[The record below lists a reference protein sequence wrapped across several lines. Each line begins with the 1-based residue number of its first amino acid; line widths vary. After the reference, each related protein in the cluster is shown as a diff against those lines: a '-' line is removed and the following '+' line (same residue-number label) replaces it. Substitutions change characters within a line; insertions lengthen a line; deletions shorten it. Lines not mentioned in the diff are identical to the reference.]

1 MRKVSVIVTLLGA
14 ALTAACSDASGPAA
28 GPQFSRQ
35 VTFDEFQ
42 QTLIDGAVRV
52 EVELFPLTPTGAP
65 VAEEVE
71 IQEPDD
77 LSEEEELESRAMR
90 FENLDLAGD
99 VCRGTLVLAPDFRVQ
114 FDGATTEFA
123 GEDDREFEGEHHG
136 DFGWGDHREFAGEDQ
151 LTCAAFVTRIQAALD
166 AGQAPVVEA
175 EREPPAAP
183 QAPDDP
189 TFVAA
194 EFEIEDRDHRSE
206 APELEINV
214 GLANLLPCDELD
226 PAPDGCIGVLKIL
239 NVAIALVEDV
249 TEFESE
255 LPGATEEI
263 DFEGVVTAV
272 ERMGE
277 SCALGSVTLDGEVT
291 VRLVAGT
298 EIKDGDLCRVEQAL
312 STGVV
317 IEAEGEGLVED
328 ADERMIIAT
337 EIEFEAE
344 D

>member
-14 ALTAACSDASGPAA
+14 ALTAACSDTSGPAA

-52 EVELFPLTPTGAP
+52 EVELFPLTPTEAP

-71 IQEPDD
+71 IQEPQD
-77 LSEEEELESRAMR
+77 LSEEEELESRAVR
-90 FENLDLAGD
+90 FENLEVTES
-99 VCRGTLVLAPDFRVQ
+99 VCRGTLVLTPDFRVQ

-123 GEDDREFEGEHHG
+123 GEDDREFEGEHHSEYT
-136 DFGWGDHREFAGEDQ
+136 WGDHRDDDQ
-151 LTCAAFVTRIQAALD
+151 LTCAAFVMRIQAALD

-175 EREPPAAP
+175 ERDPPAEP

-189 TFVAA
+189 AFVAA
-194 EFEIEDRDHRSE
+194 ELEIEDRDHRSE

-214 GLANLLPCDELD
+214 DGDNLLACSTLAT
-226 PAPDGCIGVLKIL
+226 APDGCIGVLKIL

-255 LPGATEEI
+255 LPGAMEEI
-263 DFEGVVTAV
+263 DLEGVVTAV

-298 EIKDGDLCRVEQAL
+298 EIKDGDLCEVEQAL
-312 STGVV
+312 SAGVV

-328 ADERMIIAT
+328 ADRRMIIAT